1 MPLTPPDSEPD
12 MTAKW
17 SKTSL
22 PEDAWYTGSA
32 QDHST
37 YVQSSSSEWDAQTL
51 FSSTQDFQSLDAFHW
66 TNTTQGSVGAG
77 LSPVM
82 SHESSGSH
90 ALNSFSEAELPAGL
104 DLSFTFEPTWES
116 ASSFACHDTQSTQ
129 RPLSGSTFVPSLD
142 EMPFGPRMNNAMPQ
156 WSMDFGCSGQPMFYS
171 QTGQNARPVVQSP
184 AVAAQRT
191 ILPRTEGSM
200 AASSPSFA
208 PSSSQRPNR
217 SIQGRA
223 SSQRSSQS
231 VSNSAH
237 PVPESPRIES
247 GYRLAPRSVTSEDA
261 KPSVPALESFQT
273 GSQPYYGQRNYAQDA
288 MSTITDP
295 AAEEFTAFIH
305 YDQDEQPATIGSTR
319 SDSSAPALSIRGT
332 NTCCSFSGSSRPSY
346 ALLSSKETSQGN
358 RSKTQPDAKSTKASK
373 SGTTL
378 AGELDEG
385 RHRNHPLY
393 AKGPDADGLFR
404 CPFSAKENC
413 PHQATKLKC
422 NYEYDHNHLPTTS
435 KPLAQSNHHLLHSK
449 FVDSHLKPFRCRQE
463 ACAKQEFS
471 STACLLRHEREA
483 HGMHGHG
490 DRPHLCFYAGCERG
504 VPGNGF
510 PRRYNLFDHMK
521 RVHDHKEDSAS
532 ASGLASPDP
541 DAKKPAGH
549 GRKRKAPSSTASEP
563 AAHRLKISPQ
573 LTPPAPAQQVAPL
586 PYHEVLPMTAATAA
600 QGYPYALAQEMAQ
613 PVQWPAH
620 GHGHMPVRN
629 FDYVQSPQQ
638 EDAPVAM
645 FDRHFQG
652 VRRESNESRY
662 G

>member
-142 EMPFGPRMNNAMPQ
+142 DMPFGPRMNNAMPQ
-156 WSMDFGCSGQPMFYS
+156 WSMDFGYSGQPMFYS

-295 AAEEFTAFIH
+295 AAEEFTAFIQ

-422 NYEYDHNHLPTTS
+422 NYEYDHKHPPNHI
-435 KPLAQSNHHLLHSK
+435 KP
-449 FVDSHLKPFRCRQE
+449 
-463 ACAKQEFS
+463 
-471 STACLLRHEREA
+471 
-483 HGMHGHG
+483 
-490 DRPHLCFYAGCERG
+490 
-504 VPGNGF
+504 
-510 PRRYNLFDHMK
+510 PR
-521 RVHDHKEDSAS
+521 
-532 ASGLASPDP
+532 
-541 DAKKPAGH
+541 
-549 GRKRKAPSSTASEP
+549 T
-563 AAHRLKISPQ
+563 I
-573 LTPPAPAQQVAPL
+573 
-586 PYHEVLPMTAATAA
+586 
-600 QGYPYALAQEMAQ
+600 
-613 PVQWPAH
+613 
-620 GHGHMPVRN
+620 
-629 FDYVQSPQQ
+629 
-638 EDAPVAM
+638 
-645 FDRHFQG
+645 
-652 VRRESNESRY
+652 
-662 G
+662 